1 MIKFT
6 FVALLVLVKA
16 QHDVLGPYQQKRQV
30 EFELQWIKRVFQNSD
45 SNVVLSPFS
54 IQMLL
59 VLLNEAT
66 ASTNEE
72 LHQVIDSFGQSRSEG
87 FFKDALA
94 SAQEQNEHF
103 DLNIATNLFVD
114 DFIDATIKFQQIAR
128 VFYDALVEKVSYSK
142 PTEAAAIIN
151 RWVSDST
158 KGRLREI
165 VTPDGLE
172 GAVITLINVIYFK
185 GLWTF
190 PFPEIPNNSKPFN
203 GSRGKT
209 SNAMYMEQNGHFYY
223 DNSAELGAQILRLP
237 YRGNKL
243 AMYFILPNQGNSV
256 QSVLDRLDNEVLHRA
271 LWYMDESEV
280 NVTIPRFKIDFSET
294 LNEPLQAM
302 GIKEIFSVNASLSLL
317 ARGRGVDGKIRVSR
331 ILQKAAITINEFGSE
346 TQSSAE
352 TSLTGKFGGNEVQT
366 FTANRPFIFFIEDEA
381 FGTMLF
387 AGKVEDPQIYQESII
402 TSETHS
408 SQKTSFGSR
417 GFISIFSAV
426 CYIWLCS
433 AMKKFS
439 LVILCFATVLMF
451 VVNAQRDAHGPYQQK
466 RQVAFDLQFLKEVF
480 QKQNSNV
487 VLSPFSVKILLTLI
501 YEASDTNFGS
511 SVSQTNKELNAVI
524 QPEGIEK
531 TRSFYKDLLASAQEQ
546 NEDFDLNIATNFYVD
561 DFIEVINKYQQI
573 AKAHYDASVEKVS
586 YSKPTEAAAII
597 NRWVSDSTKGRLREI
612 VTPDGLEGAVITLIN
627 VIYFKGLWTFPFP
640 EIPNNS
646 KPFYGS
652 RGKTS
657 NAMYMEQNGHFYYD
671 NSAELG
677 AQILRLPY
685 RGNKLAMYFILPN
698 QGNSVQSVLDR
709 LDNEV
714 LHRALWYMDESEVNV
729 TIPRFKIDFSET
741 LNEPLQA
748 IGIKEIFSVNASL
761 PLLARGRGARGEVR
775 VSRIFQKA
783 GITINE
789 LGSEAYAATEIQ
801 LVNKFGGDGVQ
812 IFTANRPFIFFIED
826 EAFGTMLFAG
836 KVEDPSI

>member
-387 AGKVEDPQIYQESII
+387 AGKVEDPQII
-402 TSETHS
+402 
-408 SQKTSFGSR
+408 
-417 GFISIFSAV
+417 
-426 CYIWLCS
+426 
-433 AMKKFS
+433 
-439 LVILCFATVLMF
+439 ATVLMF